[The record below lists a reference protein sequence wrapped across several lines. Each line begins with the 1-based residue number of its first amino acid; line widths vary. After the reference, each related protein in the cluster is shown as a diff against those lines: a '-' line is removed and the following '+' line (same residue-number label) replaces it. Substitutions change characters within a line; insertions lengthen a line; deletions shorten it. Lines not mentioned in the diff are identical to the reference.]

1 MKNKKILIP
10 IILLMVALLGVGV
23 YYFYRNQPVAYTPL
37 SEGGQ
42 ERDVNTIDYN
52 PPTESQQNAAQDAT
66 PKTLEEVESLS
77 VTITSANQ
85 LSGVLTVRALITP
98 LIGSGKCTLTLN
110 RARQPT
116 ITQEAEVQA
125 VANAATCKGFSV
137 PTGSI
142 AKGTWELTVSA
153 VETSG
158 KAGSSSRSIEIQ

>member
-10 IILLMVALLGVGV
+10 IILLIVTLLVVGV
-23 YYFYRNQPVAYTPL
+23 YYFYRNQSVKYTPL

-42 ERDVNTIDYN
+42 ERDVNTIDYS

-77 VTITSANQ
+77 VTITSANH

-98 LIGSGKCTLTLN
+98 LIGSGECTLVLS
-110 RARQPT
+110 RAGQPT